1 MGGNLAV
8 TSWSTISPGPS
19 KLIVNRHVHMS
30 AGFLSSGA
38 ARVAEAQEATRSQ
51 KGTTSP
57 LPHVGSALE
66 KPATIREL
74 LPTYLA
80 YAEYEWRLAPKSL
93 HGYSEGIR
101 RVLKV
106 VGDITPQE
114 LDANAV
120 LALKADLARRG
131 VGPHWSRNILNALR
145 SFLRFCILVV
155 GLDVLDPKAITLPQ
169 IPRRDVVFLS
179 PDEVETFVQAI
190 PVFKD
195 NRQFDL
201 RWLCCRSLVEVLVG
215 TGMRISEAL
224 ALERASVN
232 FETGEAKIVGK
243 GNKQRTVFF
252 TARALGWIKEYVNR
266 RSDSAAWLFALPT
279 GRRLVYDCVRGW
291 FRVVRARAGLAKR
304 VTPHILRHTSATML
318 LFNGCPIGHIKQI
331 LGHDRLET
339 TCRYYLGV
347 DKQAA
352 KEAHRK
358 YLNF

>member
-1 MGGNLAV
+1 MGGNLAG
-8 TSWSTISPGPS
+8 TLWNTMSSGSS
-19 KLIVNRHVHMS
+19 RLIVNRHVHMS
-30 AGFLSSGA
+30 AVFLSSEA
-38 ARVAEAQEATRSQ
+38 ARVTEAQEATRSQ
-51 KGTTSP
+51 KGTTSL
-57 LPHVGSALE
+57 LPHLGSALE

-80 YAEYEWRLAPKSL
+80 YAEYEWRLAPKTL
-93 HGYSEGIR
+93 HGYSEAIR

-131 VGPHWSRNILNALR
+131 VGPHWTRNILNGLR

-155 GLDVLDPKAITLPQ
+155 GLDVLDPKAITLPR

-179 PDEVETFVQAI
+179 PDEVETFVRAI

-224 ALERASVN
+224 ALERACASPSA
-232 FETGEAKIVGK
+232 GP
-243 GNKQRTVFF
+243 
-252 TARALGWIKEYVNR
+252 TASSPAP
-266 RSDSAAWLFALPT
+266 APT
-279 GRRLVYDCVRGW
+279 G
-291 FRVVRARAGLAKR
+291 
-304 VTPHILRHTSATML
+304 
-318 LFNGCPIGHIKQI
+318 
-331 LGHDRLET
+331 
-339 TCRYYLGV
+339 
-347 DKQAA
+347 
-352 KEAHRK
+352 
-358 YLNF
+358 